1 VLVGL
6 IQIPP
11 WVREVWA
18 HVQPHL
24 SLITTIG
31 ASTALLAVSA
41 ALYALIGCFLLHLAL
56 RGYWVA
62 LVGADSVFPEG
73 VRWDRQRAYGPIQTE
88 IARTRVRPLRTF
100 IAWADNAASLVFAT
114 GFVLAASLL
123 SSIVFC
129 LVFVVAVWALTFVL
143 PTRPALLT
151 VAALGAAALLVLIV
165 AVAVDLRIG
174 ARIDHASR
182 AGRLLRAALV
192 VTSGATPS
200 GVRSLA
206 AVLTSNVDRRVVYAV
221 GLAGMAGA
229 WGTARAVLGDDR
241 ELPGRRT
248 YTFFGEGAREAA
260 VTASHYESL
269 WGDEAAP
276 VSLPSIQSDVI
287 TGPYVRLF
295 VPYRPVR
302 HDAALRRACPGLRP
316 PPEQADDASAPAADE
331 AVLACAARL
340 HAVTLDGRA
349 VPGARFRFFTNP
361 RTERRGFLMLIPVS
375 DLAPGEHVLALT
387 PATRDPSPAPPPP
400 IRIPFWR

>member
-1 VLVGL
+1 
-6 IQIPP
+6 
-11 WVREVWA
+11 
-18 HVQPHL
+18 
-24 SLITTIG
+24 
-31 ASTALLAVSA
+31 
-41 ALYALIGCFLLHLAL
+41 
-56 RGYWVA
+56 
-62 LVGADSVFPEG
+62 
-73 VRWDRQRAYGPIQTE
+73 
-88 IARTRVRPLRTF
+88 
-100 IAWADNAASLVFAT
+100 
-114 GFVLAASLL
+114 
-123 SSIVFC
+123 
-129 LVFVVAVWALTFVL
+129 VFVVAVWALTFVL

-206 AVLTSNVDRRVVYAV
+206 AVLTSNVDRRSCTRWASPAWRARGEPRARCSATTVSSPD
-221 GLAGMAGA
+221 AG
-229 WGTARAVLGDDR
+229 
-241 ELPGRRT
+241 RT
-248 YTFFGEGAREAA
+248 RSSAEGAREAA

-340 HAVTLDGRA
+340 HASRSTDVRCRA
-349 VPGARFRFFTNP
+349 HDSDSS
-361 RTERRGFLMLIPVS
+361 RTH
-375 DLAPGEHVLALT
+375 APSVAG
-387 PATRDPSPAPPPP
+387 S
-400 IRIPFWR
+400 